1 MNGGK
6 YTFRQNA
13 PFIIVN
19 YKGETY
25 FKGKGG
31 RYMFENFEVSNLW
44 EGHVHERTQFSLS
57 IGDNQY
63 KGMFHGDKI
72 HWYNPHPTQTLEE
85 EHVSAIESKVFDL
98 MSDHPEQ

>member
-1 MNGGK
+1 MNGEN
-6 YTFRQNA
+6 YTFCQNA

-19 YKGETY
+19 HNGETY
-25 FKGKGG
+25 FKEKGG
-31 RYMFENFEVSNLW
+31 GYMFENFEVSNLW
-44 EGHVHERTQFSLS
+44 EGHVYERTQFSLS

-85 EHVSAIESKVFDL
+85 EHVNAIESKVFDL
-98 MSDHPEQ
+98 MSDHLEQ